1 MIIRSKIILSTLII
15 FALHMLC
22 ERVHAQ
28 VGVGTATPHQSAM
41 LDVTS
46 VNKGLLPPRL
56 TRAQQD
62 AIKKP
67 ASGLILWCTD
77 CGSSGEMHV
86 FNGLAWTTL
95 IGYSDLTS
103 LVFNNDLATYANN
116 LDTTETRLTFE
127 QDTARNGTLSI
138 PYTGG
143 NFANY
148 STQTSTS
155 TGVQGLTASLQ
166 SGKFESSGKLKI
178 SISGIPSGL
187 GIASFTFKFGSNNQT
202 VTVDVKKIKYRVGD
216 LWKDQNCNNCR
227 VVMISEER
235 DNKQYGLL
243 GIPDDEARRLLEKGD
258 CLFGCLIGEVSW
270 KDATANA
277 NNLVL
282 GQLSN
287 WRLTRSSEVI
297 PVWLYYYNNT
307 AVRWF
312 DTGLWTSDPGKTSGW
327 YKILKKDAQY
337 HYIHEGVVP
346 TELSKR
352 EQWRTYNYIPVSD
365 FVHDY

>member
-1 MIIRSKIILSTLII
+1 MFQINRAASRVFFLLCLII
-15 FALHMLC
+15 AASNIY
-22 ERVHAQ
+22 AQ
-28 VGVGTATPHQSAM
+28 VGAGIALPHPSAM
-41 LDVTS
+41 LDITS
-46 VNKGLLPPRL
+46 NNKGMLPPRL
-56 TRAQQD
+56 TRSQQE

-67 ASGLILWCTD
+67 ASGLMLWCTD
-77 CGSSGEMHV
+77 CGTSGEMHV
-86 FNGLAWTTL
+86 YNGVAWTTL

-103 LVFNNDLATYANN
+103 LVFNNTLATYVNN

-127 QDTARNGTLSI
+127 QDAARSGILSV

-143 NFANY
+143 NFASY

-155 TGVQGLTASLQ
+155 IGIQGLTASLQ
-166 SGKFESSGKLKI
+166 SGKFASSGKLKI
-178 SISGIPSGL
+178 NISGIPSAL
-187 GIASFTFKFGSNNQT
+187 GIANFTFKFGSNNQT
-202 VTVDVKKIKYRVGD
+202 VSVDVKRIKYRVGD

-243 GIPDDEARRLLEKGD
+243 GIPDDEARRLIEKGD
-258 CLFGCLIGEVSW
+258 CLFGCLIGAVSW

-282 GQLSN
+282 GQLSD
-287 WRLTRSSEVI
+287 WRLTRSSEVF
-297 PVWLYYYNNT
+297 PVWLYYKS
-307 AVRWF
+307 AVSWF

-327 YKILKKDAQY
+327 YYMLKKDDQY
-337 HYIHEGVVP
+337 HYIHEGIVP
-346 TELSKR
+346 TGLSKR